1 MKNPYVAVMP
11 GLNQDPNDPYTKR
24 EAKYD
29 ASGGPA
35 EFEKYRE
42 HIQRCTLPPPSS
54 DTMY

>member
-1 MKNPYVAVMP
+1 MTNPYVAVMP

-54 DTMY
+54 DTWF